1 MLFVNVNLTIHKGEN
16 MIKKL
21 VAITALF
28 LSFSVSAISK
38 ELPDFT
44 ELAERQGPSVVNI
57 SVTQVVQSQGVGG
70 MPGMPN
76 DEAFNELFRRFG
88 LPIPGVPGGPGGQVP
103 PQEFKSN
110 SLGSGFIISADG
122 YILTN
127 AHVVNEADEVIVK
140 LSDKREFKAK
150 IIGADRRTDVA
161 LLKIDAAG
169 LPKVTIGDAS
179 KLKVGEWVAAIGSP
193 FGLENT
199 MTAGIVS
206 AKGRALP
213 QENFV
218 PFIQT
223 DVAINPGN
231 SGGPL
236 FNLKGEVVGINSQIY
251 SRSGGS
257 MGLSFAIPI
266 DVAIEVSTQLKSS
279 GKITRGWLGIAIQ
292 EITKDLAE
300 SFGMK
305 NTNGAL
311 IAGVEKSSPAE
322 KGGLEPGD
330 VITKFDGKPIIT
342 SSDLPRA
349 VGATKPGK
357 KAPVEVLRKGNIK
370 TLSVMVGESP
380 LEKEEVATA
389 NKGNGKPEVNRIGLI
404 LRDLTPQQKKSL
416 NGKNGLLVVDSQGL
430 SAQAGIR
437 RGDVVLGLN
446 NTEVQSLEQFNKQLA
461 AVSAEKTIALLV
473 LRGENTLYVPI
484 KLSTS
489 K

>member
-1 MLFVNVNLTIHKGEN
+1 MLKNWFAAMSLAFIATFNTVGY
-16 MIKKL
+16 
-21 VAITALF
+21 A
-28 LSFSVSAISK
+28 K

-44 ELAERQGPSVVNI
+44 ELAEKQGATVVNI
-57 SVTQVVQSQGVGG
+57 SVTQSMRGSSVVSPFGPEGDEQLQEFFRRFGIPN
-70 MPGMPN
+70 MPGMPGQN
-76 DEAFNELFRRFG
+76 GEAQ
-88 LPIPGVPGGPGGQVP
+88 PDY
-103 PQEFKSN
+103 KSQ
-110 SLGSGFIISADG
+110 SLGSGFIISNDG

-127 AHVVNEADEVIVK
+127 AHVVSSADEVIVK
-140 LSDKREFKAK
+140 LSDNREFKAK
-150 IIGADRRTDVA
+150 IIGADKRTDVA
-161 LLKIDAAG
+161 LVKIEATG
-169 LPKVTIGDAS
+169 LPKVTIGDPS

-236 FNLKGEVVGINSQIY
+236 FNLNGEVVGINSQIY

-266 DVAIEVSTQLKSS
+266 DVAIDVSNQLKTS

-311 IAGVEKSSPAE
+311 VAGVEKNGPAD
-322 KGGLEPGD
+322 KGGLEAGD
-330 VITKFDGKPIIT
+330 VILKFDSKPITT

-349 VGATKPGK
+349 VGSTKPGK
-357 KAPVEVLRKGNIK
+357 IVPVEVLRKGSVK
-370 TLSVMVGESP
+370 TLNIGVGEMPSDP
-380 LEKEEVATA
+380 NEVAQS
-389 NKGNGKPEVNRIGLI
+389 NKPAPKVEVNKIGLT
-404 LRDLTPQQKKSL
+404 LKELTAAQKKKL
-416 NGKNGLLVVDSQGL
+416 NGKNGLLVVESTGAA
-430 SAQAGIR
+430 AQAGIR

-446 NTEVQSLEQFNKQLA
+446 NSETQSVEQFNKQINAVA
-461 AVSAEKTIALLV
+461 AGKTVAVLV
-473 LRGENTLYVPI
+473 QRGENTLYVPI
-484 KLSTS
+484 KVT

>member
-1 MLFVNVNLTIHKGEN
+1 MIKNWIATVAFGLISAVHINVN
-16 MIKKL
+16 
-21 VAITALF
+21 AQ
-28 LSFSVSAISK
+28 S
-38 ELPDFT
+38 LPDFT
-44 ELAERQGPSVVNI
+44 ELAEKHGAEVVNI
-57 SVTQVVQSQGVGG
+57 SVTQNVHVDAGA
-70 MPGMPN
+70 MPFPGMPD
-76 DEAFNELFRRFG
+76 DEQMQEFFKRFG
-88 LPIPGVPGGPGGQVP
+88 IPGILGNPGQNGAP
-103 PQEFKSN
+103 PSDYKSQ
-110 SLGSGFIISADG
+110 SLGSGFIISSDG

-140 LSDKREFKAK
+140 LFDKREFKAK
-150 IIGADRRTDVA
+150 IIGADKRTDVA
-161 LLKIDAAG
+161 LVKIEATG
-169 LPKVTIGDAS
+169 LQKVTVGESS

-236 FNLKGEVVGINSQIY
+236 FNLAGEVVGINSQIY

-266 DVAIEVSTQLKSS
+266 DVAIDISNQLKSS

-292 EITKDLAE
+292 ELTKELAE

-311 IAGVEKSSPAE
+311 VAGVERNGPAD
-322 KGGLEPGD
+322 KGGLEAGD
-330 VITKFDGKPIIT
+330 VITKFDSKPITT
-342 SSDLPRA
+342 SADLPRA

-357 KAPVEVLRKGNIK
+357 IAAVEILRKGSAK
-370 TLSVMVGESP
+370 TLSIGVGEMPS
-380 LEKEEVATA
+380 ESTEVAQSSKPAPKAEA
-389 NKGNGKPEVNRIGLI
+389 NKVGLT
-404 LRDLTPQQKKSL
+404 LKELTPQQKKKL
-416 NGKNGLLVVDSQGL
+416 NGKNGLLVIDSVGAA
-430 SAQAGIR
+430 AQAGIR
-437 RGDVVLGLN
+437 RGDVILGLN
-446 NTEVQSLEQFNKQLA
+446 NSETQSVEQFNKQINSVA
-461 AVSAEKTIALLV
+461 AGKTVAVLV
-473 LRGENTLYVPI
+473 QRGENTLYVPI
-484 KLSTS
+484 KVG

>member
-1 MLFVNVNLTIHKGEN
+1 ML
-16 MIKKL
+16 KKWISS
-21 VAITALF
+21 VALGFAIIGFSQIATA
-28 LSFSVSAISK
+28 K
-38 ELPDFT
+38 DLPDFT
-44 ELAERQGPSVVNI
+44 ELAEKHGAEVVNI
-57 SVTQVVQSQGVGG
+57 SVTQIAQAGANGG
-70 MPGMPN
+70 APFPFPPGMPD
-76 DEAFNELFRRFG
+76 DENLQEFFKRFG
-88 LPIPGVPGGPGGQVP
+88 IPGTPGNPGQGGQ
-103 PQEFKSN
+103 EYKSS
-110 SLGSGFIISADG
+110 SLGSGFIISSDG

-127 AHVVNEADEVIVK
+127 AHVVSEADEVSVK

-150 IIGADRRTDVA
+150 IIGFDKRTDVA
-161 LLKIDAAG
+161 LIKIEASN
-169 LPKVTIGDAS
+169 LPKVTIGDPSA
-179 KLKVGEWVAAIGSP
+179 LKVGQWVAAIGSP

-236 FNLKGEVVGINSQIY
+236 FNLAGEVVGINSQIY

-257 MGLSFAIPI
+257 VGLSFSIPI
-266 DVAIEVSTQLKSS
+266 DVAIDISNQLKTS

-292 EITKDLAE
+292 ELTKELAE

-311 IAGVEKSSPAE
+311 IAGVEKNGPAD
-322 KGGLEPGD
+322 KGGLEAGD
-330 VITKFDGKPIIT
+330 VITKFDNKPIVS

-357 KAPVEVLRKGNIK
+357 VAAVEILRKGAAKNLNIG
-370 TLSVMVGESP
+370 VGEMPTDPSEAAAP
-380 LEKEEVATA
+380 SKAPAKAEA
-389 NKGNGKPEVNRIGLI
+389 NKIGLT
-404 LRDLTPQQKKSL
+404 LKELTPQQKKKL
-416 NGKNGLLVVDSQGL
+416 NGKNGLLVVDSVGAA
-430 SAQAGIR
+430 AQAGIR
-437 RGDVVLGLN
+437 RGDVILGLN
-446 NTEVQSLEQFNKQLA
+446 NNETQSVEQFNKQINGVA
-461 AVSAEKTIALLV
+461 AGKTIAVLV
-473 LRGENTLYVPI
+473 QRADSTLYVPI
-484 KLSTS
+484 KVS

>member
-1 MLFVNVNLTIHKGEN
+1 MLRNWFAIIGFSLIATIS
-16 MIKKL
+16 
-21 VAITALF
+21 T
-28 LSFSVSAISK
+28 SAFAK
-38 ELPDFT
+38 DLPDFT
-44 ELAERQGPSVVNI
+44 ELYEKHGAEVVNI
-57 SVTQVVQSQGVGG
+57 SVTQNVHADPSAMPFPGMEGDEQLQEFFKRFGIPG
-70 MPGMPN
+70 MPGQG
-76 DEAFNELFRRFG
+76 A
-88 LPIPGVPGGPGGQVP
+88 
-103 PQEFKSN
+103 PQQDYKSQ
-110 SLGSGFIISADG
+110 SLGSGFIISSDG

-150 IIGADRRTDVA
+150 IIGTDKRTDVA
-161 LLKIDAAG
+161 LVKIEATG
-169 LPKVTIGDAS
+169 LPKAIVGDPT

-236 FNLKGEVVGINSQIY
+236 FNLAGEVVGINSQIY

-257 MGLSFAIPI
+257 MGLSFSIPI
-266 DVAIEVSTQLKSS
+266 DVAIDITNQLKAT

-311 IAGVEKSSPAE
+311 VASVEKNGPAD
-322 KGGLEPGD
+322 KGGIEAGD
-330 VITKFDGKPIIT
+330 VITKFDGKIIT
-342 SSDLPRA
+342 TSADLPRV

-357 KAPVEVLRKGNIK
+357 IAAVEVLRKGVVK
-370 TLSVMVGESP
+370 TLSMGVGEMPSEP
-380 LEKEEVATA
+380 TEATQSS
-389 NKGNGKPEVNRIGLI
+389 KPAAKAEVNKIGLT
-404 LRDLTPQQKKSL
+404 LKELTPQQKKKL
-416 NGKNGLLVVDSQGL
+416 NGKNGLLVVESTGAA
-430 SAQAGIR
+430 AQAGIR

-446 NTEVQSLEQFNKQLA
+446 NSESQSVELFNKQVNGVA
-461 AVSAEKTIALLV
+461 AGKTIAVLV
-473 LRGENTLYVPI
+473 LRGDSTLYVPI
-484 KLSTS
+484 KVT

>member
-1 MLFVNVNLTIHKGEN
+1 
-16 MIKKL
+16 MIKKIL
-21 VAITALF
+21 TISALF
-28 LSFSVSAISK
+28 LTLVTSAYSK

-44 ELAERQGPSVVNI
+44 ELAEKQGATVVNI
-57 SVTQVVQSQGVGG
+57 SVTQVMQQNESPF
-70 MPGMPN
+70 PGMPD
-76 DEAFNELFRRFG
+76 DEAFGELFRRFG
-88 LPIPGVPGGPGGQVP
+88 LPMPGIPRGQMP
-103 PQEFKSN
+103 PQEFKSQ

-127 AHVVNEADEVIVK
+127 AHVVNSADEVIVK

-161 LLKIDAAG
+161 LLKIDASG
-169 LPKVTIGDAS
+169 LPKVSIGDPS
-179 KLKVGEWVAAIGSP
+179 QLKVGEWVAAIGSP

-257 MGLSFAIPI
+257 MGLSFSIPI
-266 DVAIEVSTQLKSS
+266 DVAIDISNQLKAG
-279 GKITRGWLGIAIQ
+279 GKIARGWLGISIQ
-292 EITKDLAE
+292 EISKELAE

-311 IAGVEKSSPAE
+311 IAGVEKGGPAD
-322 KGGLEPGD
+322 KSGLEAGD
-330 VITKFDGKPIIT
+330 VILKFDGKAIAA

-349 VGATKPGK
+349 VAAVKPGK
-357 KAPVEVLRKGNIK
+357 TVSAEVLRKGASK
-370 TLSVMVGESP
+370 TLSVTVGEAP
-380 LEKEEVATA
+380 ADKEEAA
-389 NKGNGKPEVNRIGLI
+389 NPNKGLNKPEINRIGLL
-404 LRDLTPQQKKSL
+404 LRDLTPQQKKKL
-416 NGKNGLLVVDSQGL
+416 NGKGGLMVVDVQGL
-430 SAQAGIR
+430 AAQAGIR
-437 RGDVVLGLN
+437 RGDLVLGLN
-446 NTEVQSLEQFNKQLA
+446 NTEVQSLDQFNKQLA
-461 AVSAEKTIALLV
+461 AIPGGKTVAV
-473 LRGENTLYVPI
+473 LIQRGDNTLYVPI
-484 KLSTS
+484 KVSDA

>member
-1 MLFVNVNLTIHKGEN
+1 MLKNWIAVIGLSLIA
-16 MIKKL
+16 MINANAYAKD
-21 VAITALF
+21 
-28 LSFSVSAISK
+28 
-38 ELPDFT
+38 LPDFT
-44 ELAERQGPSVVNI
+44 ELAEKHGAEVVNI
-57 SVTQVVQSQGVGG
+57 SVTQNIHGNAGMSVFPGLEGDEQMQEFFRRFGIPN
-70 MPGMPN
+70 MPGMPGQ
-76 DEAFNELFRRFG
+76 NEG
-88 LPIPGVPGGPGGQVP
+88 AQPDY
-103 PQEFKSN
+103 KSQ
-110 SLGSGFIISADG
+110 SLGSGFIISSDG

-150 IIGADRRTDVA
+150 IIGFDKRTDVA
-161 LLKIDAAG
+161 LVKIEATG
-169 LPKVTIGDAS
+169 LPKVDIGDPT

-236 FNLKGEVVGINSQIY
+236 FNLAGEVVGINSQIY

-266 DVAIEVSTQLKSS
+266 DVAIDVSNQLKAT

-292 EITKDLAE
+292 EITKELAD

-311 IAGVEKSSPAE
+311 VASVEKNGPAD
-322 KGGLEPGD
+322 KGGLEAGD
-330 VITKFDGKPIIT
+330 VITKFDAKPIVT
-342 SSDLPRA
+342 SADLPRA

-357 KAPVEVLRKGNIK
+357 IVAVEILRKSSVKILNVGIGEMPNDPNEVIQPNK
-370 TLSVMVGESP
+370 TTP
-380 LEKEEVATA
+380 KA
-389 NKGNGKPEVNRIGLI
+389 EVNRIGLT
-404 LRDLTPQQKKSL
+404 LKELTPQQKKKL
-416 NGKNGLLVVDSQGL
+416 NGKNGLLVADSIGVA
-430 SAQAGIR
+430 AQAGIR

-446 NTEVQSLEQFNKQLA
+446 NSEIQSVELFNKQINGIVVGKTV
-461 AVSAEKTIALLV
+461 AVLV
-473 LRGENTLYVPI
+473 QRGENTLYVPI
-484 KLSTS
+484 KIA